1 MLVEMLSCLS
11 EESIQRRFF
20 RPLKNVEAIWR
31 EAARVAGADPAFH
44 TALIMTS
51 SEGEQEYAVALG
63 ELAIDPGDPSV
74 AEFAVVVRD
83 DYQHEGLGR
92 MLLEM
97 LAQIAILRGVRAL
110 RADMLAENRAV
121 HKLVRGM
128 GMPYTA
134 QTRQGTTVAMIQLN
148 RA

>member
-1 MLVEMLSCLS
+1 MLVEMLSSLS
-11 EESIQRRFF
+11 EESQQRRFF
-20 RPLKNVEAIWR
+20 RPLKNIEAIWR

-44 TALIMTS
+44 TTLIITS
-51 SEGEQEYAVALG
+51 SDDNHEHAAALG
-63 ELAIDPGDPSV
+63 ELAIDPGDPTV

-97 LAQIAILRGVRAL
+97 LAQVAMLQGVRTL

-134 QTRQGTTVAMIQLN
+134 QMRQGTTMALIRLS